1 MIRSVERA
9 LAIFEAF
16 EPNHTMLSLQ
26 EIGKRIKLS
35 KATTYRLVNCLYE
48 LGYLVRLD
56 DNRYC
61 LSLKVTRLSGV
72 VHSTIGIREI
82 ARPVMLE
89 LVRTTGETVTL
100 NTVVDGQR
108 LCVEVFD
115 TPSPLMSIVRPG
127 ERTPLLKGATG
138 KMLLAYLPKK
148 DVDQIWQ
155 SAPSRERPNRA
166 ALNRDLAE
174 YREQGYAHTSGER
187 VSGVTAVSAPIYDVD
202 GGVTY
207 SISVTGPAVRVD
219 PNVNKFTTF
228 LLEAT
233 SSISKRQGGGRHP
246 SAGGQ
251 NAAGEKPKNRRRA
264 A

>member
-56 DNRYC
+56 DSRYC

-127 ERTPLLKGATG
+127 EQTPLLKGATG
-138 KMLLAYLPKK
+138 KMLLAHLPKK
-148 DVDQIWQ
+148 EVDRIWRDT
-155 SAPSRERPNRA
+155 PPRERPNRA
-166 ALNRDLAE
+166 ALDRDLAK

-187 VSGVTAVSAPIYDVD
+187 VFGVTAVSAPIYNID
-202 GGVTY
+202 GGVKY

-219 PNVNKFTTF
+219 LHVRKFAEF
-228 LLEAT
+228 LFEAT
-233 SSISKRQGGGRHP
+233 RSITNRLGGRDP
-246 SAGGQ
+246 SASGQ
-251 NAAGEKPKNRRRA
+251 NAECQAPKNRRRA